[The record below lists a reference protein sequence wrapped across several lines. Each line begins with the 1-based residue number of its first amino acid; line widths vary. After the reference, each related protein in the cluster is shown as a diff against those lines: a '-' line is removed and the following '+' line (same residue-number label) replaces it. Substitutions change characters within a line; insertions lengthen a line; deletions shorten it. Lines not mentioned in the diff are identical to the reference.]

1 MARRRMKKRANP
13 KNMRKTTGRGAYK
26 PARKRQ
32 MAIRRAPIVECKKD
46 ERYDWNGLTYHNY
59 TGGPITSAWLNRLAF
74 RDLEV
79 GDVVPAANNLP
90 NQVSVHMPDT
100 FIYRTQGFG
109 KSEMVGN
116 SVFIKYLKAKV
127 EIKLPEDEGLIHF
140 PQCQMYFVHG
150 FVNKS
155 IDANEFTTP
164 SLANLTRV
172 QYREFIA
179 DQVDKYFTNANE
191 PMRYQPKG
199 RINSAITILGKRE
212 IKWNKSKSILPDPR
226 RIRVTATEDATLGSL
241 PTKIVHCKWP
251 MMRKVKYELLPQATN
266 TAVDTPFTR
275 ASNYFVNH
283 QNAEHGFPF
292 WAVYVPGGANIIYS
306 NPVNRIQ
313 IRDNDVCYFTDS

>member
-1 MARRRMKKRANP
+1 MPKYRKYRRANP
-13 KNMRKTTGRGAYK
+13 KNMKKTTGRGAYK

-46 ERYDWNGLTYHNY
+46 ERFDWNGKTFHDYE
-59 TGGPITSAWLNRLAF
+59 GGPISTPWANRLAW

-79 GDVVPAANNLP
+79 GDVVPENNNLP

-100 FIYRTQGFG
+100 FIYRTRGFG
-109 KSEMVGN
+109 KAEMIGN

-127 EIKLPEDEGLIHF
+127 EIKLPEDAGLIHF

-164 SLANLTRV
+164 TLANLTRV

-179 DQVDKYFTNANE
+179 DQVDKYFTNSNE

-199 RINSAITILGKRE
+199 RINSAITILGKKE

-226 RIRVTATEDATLGSL
+226 RIRVDSSTSESLGSL
-241 PTKIVHCKWP
+241 PTKIVECSWP
-251 MMRKVKYELLPQATN
+251 MMRKVKYEMLPQATN
-266 TAVDTPFTR
+266 TAATDLTR
-275 ASNYFVNH
+275 AANFFVNH
-283 QNAEHGFPF
+283 QQAKRGFPF
-292 WAVYVPGGANIIYS
+292 WAVYVPGGANIVYS
-306 NPVNRIQ
+306 QAVNRIQ